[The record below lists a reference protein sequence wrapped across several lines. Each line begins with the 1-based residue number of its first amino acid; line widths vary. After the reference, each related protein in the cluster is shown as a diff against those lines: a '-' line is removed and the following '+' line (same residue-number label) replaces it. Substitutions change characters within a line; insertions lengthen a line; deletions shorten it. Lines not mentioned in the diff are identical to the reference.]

1 MLSCPGTL
9 LFFFIFHVIF
19 LKINNIICNNIG
31 RLILFQK
38 TELISG
44 PIYLRRAKGKRRARL
59 LDPKVTWTSVS
70 TCPFHELMV
79 GAAKTWDSSS
89 IETNTQFY
97 NFNHNERITS
107 GHQNVVPRGASIFC
121 ALFLPSFWRW
131 VSLIRHMIQSP
142 SRGSI
147 YSVFEG
153 RWQRRWLL
161 CLSPCPCNYLRGR
174 LQGGKCSD
182 PLYSSQWRSC
192 RLILLLKHKSL
203 S

>member
-1 MLSCPGTL
+1 MPLQEKGYRWLDICTVNFLFVLGVCCL
-9 LFFFIFHVIF
+9 VLVHYFFFFIFHVIF

-44 PIYLRRAKGKRRARL
+44 SIYLGRAKGKRRARL

-121 ALFLPSFWRW
+121 ALFLPSF
-131 VSLIRHMIQSP
+131 
-142 SRGSI
+142 
-147 YSVFEG
+147 
-153 RWQRRWLL
+153 
-161 CLSPCPCNYLRGR
+161 
-174 LQGGKCSD
+174 
-182 PLYSSQWRSC
+182 
-192 RLILLLKHKSL
+192 
-203 S
+203 